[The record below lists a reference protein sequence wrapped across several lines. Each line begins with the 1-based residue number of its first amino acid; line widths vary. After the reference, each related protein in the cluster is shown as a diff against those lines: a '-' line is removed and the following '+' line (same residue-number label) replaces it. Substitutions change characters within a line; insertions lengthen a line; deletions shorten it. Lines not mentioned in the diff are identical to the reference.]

1 MTTLDVLL
9 ILIGVVVIGLSA
21 TQGLLRVL
29 MMFLIFYVLCV
40 AAGMATLAA
49 DIVQGLGTAVTGM
62 LEAAPPSLEMAQVFV
77 FLGLLIPL
85 FVGAYFLTKVAFA
98 DTTLPKLGGFDN
110 VLGAVVGIVL
120 ALLIMAVL
128 FNTVGVAV
136 NAPRRATPGWTS
148 VRTAFYYSMLRPY
161 MMDVIRMYRP
171 MLFMFMFIDYPIFF
185 TPQG

>member
-1 MTTLDVLL
+1 MTILDVIL
-9 ILIGVVVIGLSA
+9 IFIGVVVIGLSA

-29 MMFLIFYVLCV
+29 MMVFIFYVVCV

-49 DIVQGLGTAVTGM
+49 DIVQGLAAAVTGM
-62 LEAAPPSLEMAQVFV
+62 LEAAAPPLQMAQVFV
-77 FLGLLIPL
+77 FLGLLVPL
-85 FVGAYFLTKVAFA
+85 FVGAYFLTRVTFT

-110 VLGAVVGIVL
+110 LLGAVLGIVL

-148 VRTAFYYSMLRPY
+148 AKTMFHYSMLRPY
-161 MMDVIRMYRP
+161 MMDVIRLYRGL
-171 MLFMFMFIDYPIFF
+171 LFMFNFMQYPPFF
-185 TPQG
+185 VPQG